1 MQVFNFNKEELEET
15 LDQVKAAVLLDLVYE
30 GLLDFDTAERY
41 ATVKT
46 VVLRKKGFFRTITD
60 RWKKTEP
67 DNGYLIVVVGN
78 EHIDNTI
85 PSPPRK
91 EGKLTSL
98 LNKIICE
105 DEPEDD
111 GEPTVSG

>member
-1 MQVFNFNKEELEET
+1 MHILNFDMAKLSDT
-15 LDQVKAAVLLDLVYE
+15 LDQVKACVLLDLVYE

-41 ATVKT
+41 ATIKT

-78 EHIDNTI
+78 EHIDNI
-85 PSPPRK
+85 VPVPPK
-91 EGKLTSL
+91 KGGKLTSL
-98 LNKIICE
+98 LNKVIRE
-105 DEPEDD
+105 NEPKDD
-111 GEPTVSG
+111 GKPTISG